1 MNLRFNKPFVVSGLV
16 MIFIAFLAPMAHQH
30 AAAPFGLLQ
39 AHLIGEVQA
48 LLFFTL
54 AFLWPVLNLPKLSL
68 LIGDVS
74 LQLGLWTNM
83 IGTLLIGLLGAG
95 KEQYIVNQ
103 DKIPGLQGFWNDV
116 TNLFINLSAYAA
128 IAIIIALIG
137 VLRKSSPQNT
147 GRFVNALSVS
157 LFVFLAI
164 FVVFQT
170 AFPEYSNL

>member
-1 MNLRFNKPFVVSGLV
+1 
-16 MIFIAFLAPMAHQH
+16 
-30 AAAPFGLLQ
+30 
-39 AHLIGEVQA
+39 
-48 LLFFTL
+48 
-54 AFLWPVLNLPKLSL
+54 
-68 LIGDVS
+68 
-74 LQLGLWTNM
+74 M

-137 VLRKSSPQNT
+137 VLRKSSPENT
-147 GRFVNALSVS
+147 GRFVDALSVS
-157 LFVFLAI
+157 LFLLLAI